1 MLYMQN
7 ILSVFTTILTNVQRM
22 SSPSRRCIDW
32 KDDDE
37 AKLVP
42 LAKQKFQM
50 FTKAKRCLRVL
61 PNGCIAN
68 LCHGHN
74 IFVLINSEWLIIMCT
89 KLLDLPDNCL
99 LHILEN
105 LTIMQCIYCKLIC
118 KRFVILCEHSIR
130 CRNQLYFPDFNKND
144 DDCVDADEITN
155 RLVQILALYGYRFK
169 DIFVGFTFFQLK
181 KELIDAIAVHCTSL
195 NKLDVSFAR
204 AETNLVSI
212 LREAKSTLNT
222 LNIEEVNWI
231 QKEDYYSTLKEL
243 SALPKLKELNAR
255 RFYSYYPIL
264 PNDTSF
270 YLNSSVINLN
280 LSGNRWLSKQQL
292 HFVLSNLTQL
302 KTLKLSCLSNV
313 VDSDI
318 IKQIST
324 MKKLEILELNN
335 ISRLDLSLSELC
347 HLNGSLKKLY
357 LRDNSALND
366 ITFYMLLEKCY
377 SMEIMDVRFC
387 LLSSK
392 ALNFARKQHKVKI
405 IFEC

>member
-1 MLYMQN
+1 MQN

-68 LCHGHN
+68 
-74 IFVLINSEWLIIMCT
+74 EWLIIMCT